1 MSCFGKSNIF
11 PNVAHSFRGCI
22 TSLVAAALVL
32 VGGGRCDAVGT
43 VGGTA
48 NDGGLVEG
56 IVGRGELEEDFPFED
71 VRFVF
76 VRIGVLEGDVG
87 DGGAFD
93 GDAFF
98 RETFGGRHG
107 AAVC

>member
-1 MSCFGKSNIF
+1 MLTIEYGEKVDF
-11 PNVAHSFRGCI
+11 
-22 TSLVAAALVL
+22 
-32 VGGGRCDAVGT
+32 T

-107 AAVC
+107 AVRCCRLDYYF